1 MALFLFHKH
10 VIKSTFLLIM
20 PFIGHFR
27 AFHVFP
33 NYFHMSW
40 DKATYFFVWMWIENG
55 AFSSY
60 DEAARP
66 LWITEIF
73 LL

>member
-1 MALFLFHKH
+1 
-10 VIKSTFLLIM
+10 M
-20 PFIGHFR
+20 PFIGHFK
-27 AFHVFP
+27 AIHVFP

-40 DKATYFFVWMWIENG
+40 DKATYFFVMWIENG
-55 AFSSY
+55 AFPSY

-66 LWITEIF
+66 LWITEI